1 MISQVVT
8 NNVRRCMFDC
18 FHYAYGKAM
27 RSPLLTLD
35 ELLLQ
40 TDVATLP
47 KGSDEWP
54 PLKN

>member
-18 FHYAYGKAM
+18 FHYAYAKAM

-40 TDVATLP
+40 TDVAPCRKDQMNGRL
-47 KGSDEWP
+47 
-54 PLKN
+54 